1 MDAPTRGGV
10 NLMAASDFK
19 FLMIVDDPAIAGFI
33 SEHGVNR
40 LFVDL
45 EVMGKQE
52 RQGHLDTVQ
61 SVQTMDTV
69 SRIRDGAPNGHLLVR
84 INPFHDGTA
93 SEIDEVIARG
103 ADSVMLPMFHDYDTL
118 VAFLDVLN
126 NRIEAV
132 PLFETVGSITA
143 LPEII
148 ERLPLSTL
156 HIGLNDLSLERGD
169 KMIFSPLANGVLED
183 ASQALKAKGIPFG
196 IGGVARAS
204 EGNIPPELLLGEHV
218 RLGSSAAILS
228 RSFHRQA
235 KTLEELRDIMDF
247 EAEIAKLL
255 RIYETFKDAP
265 VDQLNANKIAFQ
277 DAVAA
282 L

>member
-1 MDAPTRGGV
+1 MTV
-10 NLMAASDFK
+10 SSNFK
-19 FLMIVDDPAIAGFI
+19 FLMIVDDPTIAGFI
-33 SEHGVNR
+33 SKHGVHR

-45 EVMGKQE
+45 EIMGKHE

-61 SVQTMDTV
+61 SVQTVDTV
-69 SRIRDGAPNGHLLVR
+69 SRIRAGATDGHLMVR

-118 VAFLDVLN
+118 AAFLDVLN
-126 NRIEAV
+126 DRIEAV
-132 PLFETVGSITA
+132 PLFETVGSIAA
-143 LPEII
+143 LPTII
-148 ERLPLSTL
+148 ERLPVSTL
-156 HIGLNDLSLERGD
+156 HFGLNDLSLERGD
-169 KMIFSPLANGVLED
+169 KMIFSPLANDVLED
-183 ASQALKAKGIPFG
+183 ASQALKTKGIPFG
-196 IGGVARAS
+196 MGGIARAS
-204 EGNIPPELLLGEHV
+204 EGNIPPEMLLGEHV

-235 KTLEELRDIMDF
+235 KTLEELNDIMDF

-255 RIYETFKDAP
+255 RIYETFKAGP
-265 VDQLNANKIAFQ
+265 KEHLEANKIAFQ
-277 DAVAA
+277 EAVAA

>member
-1 MDAPTRGGV
+1 MVTPSNFG
-10 NLMAASDFK
+10 

-33 SEHGVNR
+33 SKNGVDR

-45 EVMGKQE
+45 EVMGKTE

-61 SVQTMDTV
+61 SVQTMETV
-69 SRIRDGAPNGHLLVR
+69 SNIRRGAPDGHVLVR
-84 INPFHDGTA
+84 LNPFHDGTA
-93 SEIDEVIARG
+93 SEVDEAIARG

-118 VAFLDVLN
+118 AAFFDLLN
-126 NRIEAV
+126 GRVEVV
-132 PLFETVGSITA
+132 PLFETVDSIAA
-143 LPEII
+143 LPHII
-148 ERLPLSTL
+148 EHLPVTSL
-156 HIGLNDLSLERGD
+156 HVGLNDLSLERGD
-169 KMIFSPLANGVLED
+169 KMIFSPLAKGVLDD
-183 ASQALKAKGIPFG
+183 ASHALKAKETSFG

-235 KTLEELRDIMDF
+235 KTLDELQSTMDF
-247 EAEIAKLL
+247 SAEIAKL
-255 RIYETFKDAP
+255 RRVYE
-265 VDQLNANKIAFQ
+265 AFQ
-277 DAVAA
+277 TASADVLDQNHATLKAAVAA